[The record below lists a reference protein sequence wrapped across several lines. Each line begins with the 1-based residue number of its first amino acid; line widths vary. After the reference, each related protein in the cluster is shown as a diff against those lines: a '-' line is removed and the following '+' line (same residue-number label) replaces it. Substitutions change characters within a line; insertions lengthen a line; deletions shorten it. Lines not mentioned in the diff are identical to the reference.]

1 MTTKII
7 ARKIKN
13 ALEKAGFPVC
23 SALACQSNYG
33 TGYYSLLINT
43 RYQEPTDIKKIASLA
58 GNVTVDRIIVYFA
71 TQTPSGE

>member
-7 ARKIKN
+7 ARKIKT

-23 SALACQSNYG
+23 SALACQSNCG

-58 GNVTVDRIIVYFA
+58 GNVTVDKIIVYFA
-71 TQTPSGE
+71 TQTPGGE